1 MKLLPNVL
9 IVDDTKLNLIL
20 LETVIRKI
28 TVNLIEAQSGL
39 EALEIT
45 RGIELAVAIID
56 VNMPGMNGYELA
68 LKMNKERADN
78 KIPIIFLTANYF
90 NESEVFKGYGS
101 GAVDYI
107 CKPVDSH
114 ILISKINVFL
124 DLFNQKQRII
134 RDAALLKESA
144 DELRKANA
152 ALTKSELKYRSYTD
166 NAPEG
171 VFIADEIGRYIEV
184 NESACKITG
193 YTQDEL
199 LKKSISEM
207 LPEESLQ
214 EGLTHFN
221 KTVINGF
228 SKVELLFKHKNGTKR
243 WWVVDS
249 VRLSETRFLGY
260 TKDITER
267 KMAEEKLKSSLD
279 QLHQLTQHVEEV
291 RENERVAI
299 SRELHDDLGQALT
312 AVKIDLGIIVQNIT
326 DSETVSKIKKVSNLV
341 GETIKTVQRLTSQ
354 LRPAIID
361 DLGLEATIEWYTKEF
376 AQRTGIKVL
385 LDIDS
390 RLCITQETSLI
401 IFRIMQESL
410 TNISRHSGATQ
421 VDIVLTKTI
430 ESINFRISD
439 NGIGIT
445 ENEINSKSSFGI
457 MSMQERAVSLGGTF
471 NIYTENDNGTIIT
484 LNLPL
489 NNIYSNENSDL

>member
-9 IVDDTKLNLIL
+9 IVDDTEVNLFFLASI
-20 LETVIRKI
+20 IRKI
-28 TVNLIEAQSGL
+28 KVNLIQANSGT
-39 EALEIT
+39 EALELT

-68 LKMNKERADN
+68 LKMNKARPDN
-78 KIPIIFLTANYF
+78 KIPIIFLTASYF
-90 NESEVFKGYGS
+90 NETEVFKGYGS

-107 CKPVDSH
+107 FKPVNSQV
-114 ILISKINVFL
+114 LLSKINVFL
-124 DLFNQKQRII
+124 DLFDQKQKII
-134 RDAALLKESA
+134 SDAALLKESA
-144 DELRKANA
+144 DELRKVNA

-184 NESACKITG
+184 NQSACRITG
-193 YTQDEL
+193 YSQDEL
-199 LKKSISEM
+199 LNMSISEM

-214 EGLTHFN
+214 EGLIHFGM
-221 KTVINGF
+221 TMTNGA
-228 SKVELLFKHKNGTKR
+228 SKAELLYNHKNGTKR

-249 VRLSETRFLGY
+249 VKITETRFLGY

-267 KMAEEKLKSSLD
+267 KIAEEELKSSLA
-279 QLHQLTQHVEEV
+279 QLHQLSQHVEEV

-312 AVKIDLGIIVQNIT
+312 AVKIDLGIISRNTT
-326 DSETVSKIKKVSNLV
+326 DCEIVSKIKKVSQLV

-376 AQRTGIKVL
+376 AQRNGIEVL
-385 LDIDS
+385 LGIEPNIVVS
-390 RLCITQETSLI
+390 PEASLI

-410 TNISRHSGATQ
+410 TNISRHSKATQ
-421 VDIVLTKTI
+421 IDIELHNTEENINLTIK
-430 ESINFRISD
+430 D

-445 ENEINSKSSFGI
+445 ENEINSKTSFGI
-457 MSMQERAVSLGGTF
+457 MSMKERAVSLKGTF
-471 NIYTENDNGTIIT
+471 TIYREN
-484 LNLPL
+484 NLRTVIKLILPFK
-489 NNIYSNENSDL
+489 SGMSR